1 MNGGRGTQPGVGSGK
16 WACVLPYR
24 RYSLQFKDEACRLAV
39 GKQYSPARAARELG
53 VPEMTLRS
61 WMKQRKLLPQPRKPD
76 ALFTA
81 DSDDINVVRAQLRES
96 QKRVRELEIEKEI
109 LKKATA

>member
-1 MNGGRGTQPGVGSGK
+1 M
-16 WACVLPYR
+16 PYR
-24 RYSLQFKDEACRLAV
+24 RYSSQFKDEACRLAV
-39 GKQYSPARAARELG
+39 GDQYNPLRAAKQLG

-61 WMKQRKLLPQPRKPD
+61 WMKQRKMLPQTRRSQDQFPV
-76 ALFTA
+76 

-109 LKKATA
+109 LKKATAFFAREQS